1 LNGTKPKIKKGKKKD
16 EFMSTHGKKK
26 PSPKAL
32 GKSKSRNGLP
42 FKGPYESPVK
52 NLKAKK

>member
-1 LNGTKPKIKKGKKKD
+1 LNGTKSKIKRAKKNE
-16 EFMSTHGKKK
+16 EFMSNHGKKK
-26 PSPKAL
+26 ASSKAL

-42 FKGPYESPVK
+42 FKGPYDSPAK